1 MRSCPVSIK
10 ELCLHKMPAK
20 KILRCREEMPPY
32 QAQIYLTVLAKY
44 RRGSFA
50 TPVDFLRELCEVSL
64 HPDLGTLSEEKFFTL
79 SADEVIKRS
88 ARLIKTFALLDQI
101 KARGEKVLVFVTNRK
116 MQAILRHL
124 LEKKIR
130 AENFASD

>member
-20 KILRCREEMPPY
+20 NIFRCREEMPPY
-32 QAQIYLTVLAKY
+32 
-44 RRGSFA
+44 
-50 TPVDFLRELCEVSL
+50 
-64 HPDLGTLSEEKFFTL
+64 L

-124 LEKKIR
+124 LEK
-130 AENFASD
+130 NSG